1 VTTKRYRRRTVE
13 TSTGPATFG
22 EWAGGGVPVVAIHG
36 MSSQHL
42 LWLWT
47 AEAAPDV
54 HLFAPDLRGRGA
66 GVDLPGP
73 YGLDRHAGDVLALL
87 DACGLDRVV
96 LVGMSMGG
104 FVAVAVADRAPDR
117 VASLLL
123 VDGGAPMALP
133 EGASAEEPVA
143 DRLLRAQ
150 TSFASFDAY
159 RDVFR
164 AGVGAMLDPTDP
176 RLEEYLDYDLVPDGD
191 RYRTRL
197 SPEAVLQDTADV
209 FGSTAPEARFLGLSM
224 PVMLLHAQWSVGAGS
239 PPAYPQAAIDG
250 WRAQLP
256 HLQTELIPEVDHAG
270 TVMTEPGAAAVAATV
285 DRATNA
291 T

>member
-1 VTTKRYRRRTVE
+1 VTTKRYRRRSVE
-13 TSTGPATFG
+13 TATGPITFG
-22 EWAGGGVPVVAIHG
+22 EWAGRGVPVVAIHG

-47 AEAAPDV
+47 TEAAPDV
-54 HLFAPDLRGRGA
+54 HLVAPDLRGRGA

-73 YGLDRHAGDVLALL
+73 YGMGRHAGDVLALL

-104 FVAVAVADRAPDR
+104 FVAVALADRAPDR

-123 VDGGAPMALP
+123 VDGGPPMALP
-133 EGASAEEPVA
+133 AGASAEAPVA
-143 DRLLRAQ
+143 DRLVRAQ

-164 AGVGAMLDPTDP
+164 AGVGRMLDPTDP
-176 RLEEYLDYDLVPDGD
+176 RLVEYLKYDLVPDGD
-191 RYRTRL
+191 RFRARL
-197 SPEAVLQDTADV
+197 SPEAVREDTADV
-209 FGSTAPEARFLGLSM
+209 FGSAAPTERFLRLSM
-224 PVMLLHAQWSVGAGS
+224 PVTLLHAEWSVGAGS
-239 PPAYPQAAIDG
+239 PPAYPPAAVDG
-250 WRAQLP
+250 WRAQVP
-256 HLQTELIPEVDHAG
+256 HLETELIPGVDHAG
-270 TVMTEPGAAAVAATV
+270 TVMTEPGAAAVAAAI